1 MINWGD
7 SEDIEPTWAC
17 HLSEDWDG
25 FSSYGDLNHDY
36 DASPVNLCGTRTD
49 YEIMRQTSYCI
60 FTGKAGPIVQL

>member
-25 FSSYGDLNHDY
+25 FSSYGDLNHEY
-36 DASPVNLCGTRTD
+36 DASPVNL
-49 YEIMRQTSYCI
+49 EVLVLIMR
-60 FTGKAGPIVQL
+60 L